1 MAHKAFKTLGIAAA
15 FATAISGLSPAN
27 DFSIVSSA
35 QAQTTARLPSQMGQ
49 SECASRQA
57 VIAGLTQ
64 EGQQVII
71 AAEAKKIATGG
82 FALERNVFTSN
93 RDLSHGYHLVQNTGG
108 EYCKAAELN
117 DIKILRG
124 DREVIDQRAY
134 MQPASHAPSG
144 TLNYTINS
152 AFRNFREFP
161 MFQAKTVNSNGTEM
175 IITVTGQS
183 NISNGTGHLAV
194 ATSSGQ
200 ALGGLMLVN
209 PQYSQVAREYLN
221 QPVQTA
227 SLNIR

>member
-27 DFSIVSSA
+27 DFSLVPEA
-35 QAQTTARLPSQMGQ
+35 QAQTTARLPSQMAQ

-71 AAEAKKIATGG
+71 AAEAKKVVTGG

-93 RDLSHGYHLVQNTGG
+93 RDLSHGYHLVQNPGG

-117 DIKILRG
+117 NIKILRG
-124 DREVIDQRAY
+124 DRDTIDQRAY

-152 AFRNFREFP
+152 AFRNFGEFP
-161 MFQAKTVNSNGTEM
+161 MFQANTENNNGF
-175 IITVTGQS
+175 IITVTGQPNS
-183 NISNGTGHLAV
+183 SNGSGHLGIARLNGEAV
-194 ATSSGQ
+194 GS
-200 ALGGLMLVN
+200 LMLVN

-227 SLNIR
+227 SLSIR